1 MIYYIELKKN
11 ITEHSKKIKSLQNQI
26 EDLKKENEVLKEVLT
41 SRFDFNENNIS
52 NDNIDDT
59 WKTVKTSRNNTV
71 NKKESTTGD
80 LILLMSVININLFL
94 STKMK

>member
-26 EDLKKENEVLKEVLT
+26 EDLVLKEVLT

-52 NDNIDDT
+52 NGNIDDT